1 MPGAVSR
8 TSTFALTNVTFPYV
22 MAISTKGWK
31 QAVRDDPALA
41 RGLNICDGKLTHPA
55 VAEALDL
62 PYVPVERIVS

>member
-1 MPGAVSR
+1 
-8 TSTFALTNVTFPYV
+8 

-41 RGLNICDGKLTHPA
+41 RGLNICDGKLTRPA